1 MPATAGAVISVRGD
15 DRLKAVVLAVKA
27 ANRDLRT
34 RINKATTATIGP
46 VWVSEVQSR
55 ALTSLD
61 RAALAKGARV
71 KAGNPPTA
79 VAASSTRK
87 LRGGLLPAD
96 QWAPVEFGATQ
107 GKVTT
112 YDRVSVK
119 GHRHKVT
126 RHTTHQLPGIKRSGR
141 VVFPAFAEVAPRT
154 VALWVQLVVRVY
166 ADAVEGKV
174 TSRG

>member
-1 MPATAGAVISVRGD
+1 MPATASAVISVRGD
-15 DRLKAVVLAVKA
+15 DRLKAAVLAVKA
-27 ANRDLRT
+27 ANRDLRS
-34 RINKATTATIGP
+34 RLNKATVATIGP
-46 VWVSEVQSR
+46 VWATEVTSR

-61 RAALAKGARV
+61 RAALAKGSRV

-79 VAASSTRK
+79 VAASSTKR

-96 QWAPVEFGATQ
+96 QWAPVEFGGNQ

-126 RHTTHQLPGIKRSGR
+126 RHTARQLPPANRAGR

-154 VALWVQLVVRVY
+154 VALWVQLIVRVY
-166 ADAVEGKV
+166 NEAVNGG
-174 TSRG
+174 SRG